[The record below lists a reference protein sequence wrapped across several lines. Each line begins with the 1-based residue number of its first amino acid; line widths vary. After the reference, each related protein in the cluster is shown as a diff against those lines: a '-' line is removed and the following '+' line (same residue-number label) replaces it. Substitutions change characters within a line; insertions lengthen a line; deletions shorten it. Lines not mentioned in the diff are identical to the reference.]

1 MAVKIQL
8 RRDDAANW
16 VSANTVLD
24 AGEVGVEID
33 TNKFKIGDGVSSWNV
48 LDYPQISDQ
57 IDSIDDIS
65 DVTITDPQE
74 NDILVYTS
82 SGWENAPLNIPDIS
96 GDSDQIVVATRM
108 FS

>member
-48 LDYPQISDQ
+48 LDYPQISASVAA
-57 IDSIDDIS
+57 DSADL
-65 DVTITDPQE
+65 
-74 NDILVYTS
+74 ILASQVF
-82 SGWENAPLNIPDIS
+82 G
-96 GDSDQIVVATRM
+96 
-108 FS
+108 